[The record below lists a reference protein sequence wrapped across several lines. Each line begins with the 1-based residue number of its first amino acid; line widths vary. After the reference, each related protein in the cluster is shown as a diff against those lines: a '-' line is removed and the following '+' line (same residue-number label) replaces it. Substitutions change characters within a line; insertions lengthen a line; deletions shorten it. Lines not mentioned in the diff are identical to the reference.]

1 MKLSIIVPIYNVAPY
16 LKKCVDSLLAQDM
29 EDYEIILVDD
39 GSTDDS
45 GVIADEIVREAMGN
59 RQWAMGNR
67 QWAMLRVIHQENAGL
82 SAARNTGTH
91 VAKTIGSG
99 EASVDP
105 KTAVAITFD
114 GKNPDNVSM
123 VKYANAEELLEHIK
137 SRRSVR
143 QFKRNDVSQEDLSK
157 IKSPIQRI
165 TMVEQRNS
173 WCDINSITLQKTPVI
188 TANVEL
194 YADALDMENIKD
206 MNCHNLII
214 NNGRGVFVSDI
225 KQKSFNPTLLQQL
238 IDNNPNVDNFYIYVR
253 DFKRPGGSYIQ
264 IKLKNGIIDGIMGKS
279 EKALISK
286 GVLEDFYQKNA
297 DFKQWYQKH
306 M

>member
-1 MKLSIIVPIYNVAPY
+1 MKSLYESILDMDEKKSDWDVLRYQVQTMTGWDLS
-16 LKKCVDSLLAQDM
+16 S
-29 EDYEIILVDD
+29 
-39 GSTDDS
+39 
-45 GVIADEIVREAMGN
+45 
-59 RQWAMGNR
+59 
-67 QWAMLRVIHQENAGL
+67 
-82 SAARNTGTH
+82 
-91 VAKTIGSG
+91 
-99 EASVDP
+99 
-105 KTAVAITFD
+105 D
-114 GKNPDNVSM
+114 GKYILSGDMYFPAELDTQFGNNKEWFENLVNCAKKYKLKIQPFGLLVLDNRFIH
-123 VKYANAEELLEHIK
+123 LLE
-137 SRRSVR
+137 
-143 QFKRNDVSQEDLSK
+143 DVDIEYICELKIYVNNPVNIDLSK

-238 IDNNPNVDNFYIYVR
+238 IDNNPNVTNFYIETRENGKKKY
-253 DFKRPGGSYIQ
+253 YQ
-264 IKLKNGIIDGIMGKS
+264 MKLKGRNVVGVLGKS
-279 EKALISK
+279 EGALISK
-286 GVLEDFYQKNA
+286 GIIEDFNQTNA
-297 DFKQWYQKH
+297 DYKEWYQKH